1 MADEGGVVDVVSS
14 DGDAALADEGG
25 AEPTSSVVSSDV
37 TSAQDAGVSAGEVG
51 GDGGDGGTADVD
63 ISDEAGTSNDPTPST
78 AAAVDTTPSD
88 TQDSDAADT
97 ATAATAVDDGDA
109 GDAAGNAVENG
120 DAVDAVDAV
129 VAASAT
135 NGSED
140 APPSAETAVVG
151 GDDVVHG
158 TVSRSVTPPGDPEPA
173 STGVV
178 DPFQTDAFATPVQEP
193 LPPTADVVTRVEAVL
208 SHRPTARSAPQPASL
223 LDAAPAAPRVKSA
236 GDSRAAVDSCTTDLG
251 TITLDMDEVDSLDG
265 THGRST
271 GRRALSESKAPASH
285 RRGAGA
291 GSAGSSN
298 PTLGLHARKGSH
310 ASQGMFV
317 DVALDDNS
325 ERVARSE
332 HTAEF
337 GSGQLPGWCGG
348 WLAPRACPH

>member
-63 ISDEAGTSNDPTPST
+63 ISDEGGTSNDPTPST

-88 TQDSDAADT
+88 AQDSDAA
-97 ATAATAVDDGDA
+97 ATVDDGDA
-109 GDAAGNAVENG
+109 GDAADTAAAGNAVENG

-140 APPSAETAVVG
+140 APRSAETAVVG